1 MFFKGKFRMSSVEGT
16 VDDRGCHFVYLN
28 LASRIR
34 TNQLAAAVEEYN
46 TIYSG
51 ANAMRLQ
58 AEPYQPAI
66 VTMNSRRMEGTIWQ
80 KLKHDEQTGSDKYW
94 IWSAPEDGSS
104 LPKRKRTASSS
115 RDEGQELQKCKEEIA
130 ELKLQLTS
138 SDGEELRQ
146 TTLELELQKCKEEI
160 AELKLQLTSSSGE
173 ELRQTTLELELQ
185 IAELKRRLRTTPV
198 DALVRENA
206 QLKRDLKSADKNSDS
221 LSDELD
227 KLRGMYEVLVM
238 RTTNLSN
245 DNAFLRSRVQ
255 PGDRISVLETELEE
269 LRRECWGYKKDLE
282 RREALKPL
290 AVDIRV
296 TALEEERIQLVME
309 IITLKRRIE
318 EQAKN
323 TRPYYPP
330 PQTNH
335 MAEAHL
341 HEILALKKQFGVE
354 RDALNARLAAMHAE
368 LFMEDGEKW
377 ADFFK
382 RRYYSQMVCD
392 PETGEPRVCPLTGEA
407 RSRAAHYETERNE
420 ALAKLLELKQRMPSD
435 ETTAL
440 LGRAQEK
447 ARKFKRRY
455 KFLKTYLHE
464 HQYVSGLLDGFCDSD
479 KGNASESDD
488 DLRPTG
494 PRCVVVVQD
503 VGVPFGF
510 AVRSDETM
518 DD

>member
-1 MFFKGKFRMSSVEGT
+1 MFFQGKFRMSFVEGT
-16 VDDRGCHFVYLN
+16 VDDRGCHFVFLR
-28 LASRIR
+28 LADSIR

-66 VTMNSRRMEGTIWQ
+66 VTMNSKRMEGTIYQ
-80 KLKHDEQTGSDKYW
+80 KIQHDKQTGSDKYW
-94 IWSAPEDGSS
+94 IWSAPVDGSS
-104 LPKRKRTASSS
+104 PPKRKRTASSS
-115 RDEGQELQKCKEEIA
+115 RDGGQELQKCKEEIA
-130 ELKLQLTS
+130 ELKRLQ
-138 SDGEELRQ
+138 
-146 TTLELELQKCKEEI
+146 
-160 AELKLQLTSSSGE
+160 
-173 ELRQTTLELELQ
+173 
-185 IAELKRRLRTTPV
+185 TTPV
-198 DALVRENA
+198 ATLERENA
-206 QLKRDLKSADKNSDS
+206 QLKRDLASADKNSDS

-238 RTTNLSN
+238 RNTNLGS
-245 DNAFLRSRVQ
+245 DNAFLRSRLQ
-255 PGDRISVLETELEE
+255 PGDRISVLEAEVEE
-269 LRRECWGYKKDLE
+269 LRRECWGYKMDLE
-282 RREALKPL
+282 RREALKPS
-290 AVDIRV
+290 AVDTRV
-296 TALEEERIQLVME
+296 KALEEERVQLLME
-309 IITLKRRIE
+309 NITLKRRNE
-318 EQAKN
+318 EQAKHA
-323 TRPYYPP
+323 RPYYPP

-407 RSRAAHYETERNE
+407 RSKAAHYETERNE
-420 ALAKLLELKQRMPSD
+420 ALAKLLELRQRMPSD